1 MRTLLINYN
10 KNSGIVFCKIKTP
23 YKSEN
28 RRENKIILSSYSL
41 LLFEPLCVV
50 AFTIRS
56 CVHLRKLQSLSQR
69 YPRTHAFIIARMLAS
84 EPDANS
90 MYPIIC
96 TQISQFSF
104 QMILLRYLFVR
115 NERRKSLAFR
125 LHVLSYSIPL
135 LLNFFQTFQK
145 RRLTGGLAPRRK
157 DPRTLFQTEPG
168 IKEGGKYVV
177 SPASRILAVS
187 SRGEKC
193 EVRGEVKLDWLE
205 VSGSRGCSNFRVER
219 LETFPLRGDYWGEI
233 GRRNFRPTSMSPYVV
248 ASCRGISVSEI

>member
-125 LHVLSYSIPL
+125 PHVLSYSTTITKLFP
-135 LLNFFQTFQK
+135 NVSKTTFNRRISSEKK
-145 RRLTGGLAPRRK
+145 RSENVISNGARDKGGREIRRFTCVENIGRIVERRK
-157 DPRTLFQTEPG
+157 
-168 IKEGGKYVV
+168 V
-177 SPASRILAVS
+177 
-187 SRGEKC
+187 
-193 EVRGEVKLDWLE
+193 
-205 VSGSRGCSNFRVER
+205 
-219 LETFPLRGDYWGEI
+219 
-233 GRRNFRPTSMSPYVV
+233 
-248 ASCRGISVSEI
+248 

>member
-125 LHVLSYSIPL
+125 PHVLSYSTTTTKLFP
-135 LLNFFQTFQK
+135 NVSKTTFN
-145 RRLTGGLAPRRK
+145 GGLAPRRK